1 MTMNNKFI
9 PKIPDKS
16 VISIR
21 LEDELISRVDKLSKK
36 QKMSRNEFIK
46 QCIIFALER
55 IDENI
60 DTSKE

>member
-1 MTMNNKFI
+1 MNDKFI
-9 PKIPDKS
+9 PRIPDKT

-21 LEDELISRVDKLSKK
+21 LDDELIDKIGALSKK

-55 IDENI
+55 IDDNENKL
-60 DTSKE
+60 SQ